1 MYQKILV
8 AMALDHD
15 ISQKTLKAAK
25 ILCADGGEITAL
37 HVHDAFQGSVIPYVD
52 EEIINAG
59 FEKSESLL
67 KEKLAGV
74 EGVTSKILK
83 GHTARTIIDF
93 AESNGIDC
101 IVMGSHKP
109 GLIDYFLGSTAA
121 WVVRHAKCSV
131 HVHRE

>member
-15 ISQKTLKAAK
+15 ISEKTLSAAK
-25 ILCADGGEITAL
+25 TLCADGGEITAL
-37 HVHDAFQGSVIPYVD
+37 HVHDAFRGSVAPYVE
-52 EEIINAG
+52 EEIVNAG
-59 FEKSESLL
+59 FEKSENLL
-67 KEKLAGV
+67 KEKLAGI

-93 AESNGIDC
+93 AESNDIDC